1 MLQRLPPVGR
11 GLRGYAA
18 GLQVAPHW
26 LLEPSTLGDVKRQ
39 IRHRGRPVLPG
50 WKGTRLLRPRRGPED
65 NAERR
70 GAMRGLRPALPE
82 LGSASL
88 IATRFRDISDPHQL
102 EHEVAEEEAT
112 AGCALPRMFVRRS
125 FQQTK
130 LPQTAGAWRADDGA
144 NEHMIDFDRH
154 LTQLSWLESR
164 LLEIG
169 HLVLAGQ
176 RGADSPT
183 GEPAFQAGSR
193 ILPGRNPYPLAH
205 DLAPASTNPLI
216 SGRKPV
222 AAMLATE
229 PGQGS
234 LVTRR

>member
-1 MLQRLPPVGR
+1 
-11 GLRGYAA
+11 
-18 GLQVAPHW
+18 
-26 LLEPSTLGDVKRQ
+26 
-39 IRHRGRPVLPG
+39 
-50 WKGTRLLRPRRGPED
+50 
-65 NAERR
+65 
-70 GAMRGLRPALPE
+70 
-82 LGSASL
+82 
-88 IATRFRDISDPHQL
+88 
-102 EHEVAEEEAT
+102 
-112 AGCALPRMFVRRS
+112 MFVRRS

-193 ILPGRNPYPLAH
+193 RLPGRNPYPLAR
-205 DLAPASTNPLI
+205 DLPPASTNQLLC
-216 SGRKPV
+216 GRRHMV
-222 AAMLATE
+222 AKLAT
-229 PGQGS
+229 
-234 LVTRR
+234 